1 MRLCLSSIPLLGFR
15 AYLVCSDDE
24 DGLKR
29 KAYPPWS
36 LFQWFDFCDDCIF
49 LLMCRE
55 CPARFEGFG
64 TSSF

>member
-29 KAYPPWS
+29 RVYTWS
-36 LFQWFDFCDDCIF
+36 LLQWFDFGDDCIF
-49 LLMCRE
+49 CLCAENVRLVSKD
-55 CPARFEGFG
+55 FG
-64 TSSF
+64 TSSL